1 MGDSERRFPRWH
13 LVATGSLV
21 ALALGIWGFGRY
33 DPAASVIE
41 GFYRSLQFFVLE
53 SGDTSPP
60 LPWQLE
66 VARLL
71 APAMTVTSAAFA
83 ALSVS
88 RNRVDSWRAGRR
100 SGHIVVCG
108 LGQRGAPAAVTL
120 QRAGHDVV
128 GVDADPLSAGVQRC
142 RHHRIPVVIGDA
154 GDPLVLARAGVAS
167 AAHLIVLTPALELS
181 GRVALAAVEQASTRG
196 GQPLSI
202 HLEVDRP
209 ELASLLKAV
218 QLTEHQGATWQL
230 EDLDLSGVG
239 ARAML
244 DALAPWPE
252 HADRAHVVVAGAGPL
267 SIAVARELRR
277 RWLRSGH
284 RLDDLCLTELGHSP
298 VSPVS
303 SPSLTSLAALDLTSA
318 YVTLTDEAKALAT
331 ALALQQD
338 HRGLPVLV
346 RLEHAV
352 AFGELV
358 RRESVGLQ
366 SISLDSSVL
375 TAEVLLASTT
385 ERVARAL
392 HDAYRRTRAQTDPSA
407 VPWEHLPEPLRASNR
422 AQAQAV
428 ADKIRA
434 TGRILV
440 PDDGSAPDAF
450 TEDEVDQLGELE
462 HQRWVEERRS
472 AGWTAGPRDA
482 AARTTPYLA
491 PWEQLDDDVRE
502 LDRQFIRALP
512 EILADAGLLLRH
524 RTRQD
529 RTTQDTT
536 MPSTVEQVT
545 GQQGT
550 DRHGIRTEADHR
562 RSP

>member
-1 MGDSERRFPRWH
+1 MGDSERRFPRWR
-13 LVATGSLV
+13 LVATGSLL

-88 RNRVDSWRAGRR
+88 RNRVDAWRAGRR
-100 SGHIVVCG
+100 AGHVVVCG
-108 LGQRGAPAAVTL
+108 LGMRGAPAALTL
-120 QRAGHDVV
+120 ERAGHDVV
-128 GVDADPLSAGVQRC
+128 GVDADPLSAGVRRC

-154 GDPLVLARAGVAS
+154 GDPLVLARARVAS
-167 AAHLIVLTPALELS
+167 AAHVIVLTPALELS
-181 GRVALAAVEQASTRG
+181 GRVALAAVEQASTRDG
-196 GQPLSI
+196 EPLSI

-244 DALAPWPE
+244 DALHPWPE
-252 HADRAHVVVAGAGPL
+252 NADRAHVVVVGAEPL
-267 SIAVARELRR
+267 AVAVTRELRR
-277 RWLRSGH
+277 RWLRTGH
-284 RLDDLCLTELGHSP
+284 RPDDLHITEIGAGRDRSP
-298 VSPVS
+298 AD
-303 SPSLTSLAALDLTSA
+303 TDLATWDLTSA
-318 YVTLTDEAKALAT
+318 YVTLTDEAEALAS

-346 RLEHAV
+346 RLEQAV

-358 RRESVGLQ
+358 RRESVGLET
-366 SISLDSSVL
+366 ISLDSSVL

-392 HDAYRRTRAQTDPSA
+392 HDSYRRTRAHDDPSA
-407 VPWEHLPEPLRASNR
+407 APWEHLPEPLRASNR

-440 PDDGSAPDAF
+440 PDDGSVPDGF
-450 TEDEVDQLGELE
+450 TPDEVDQLGELE
-462 HQRWVEERRS
+462 HERWVAERRA

-482 AARTTPYLA
+482 AARTTPYLV
-491 PWEQLDDDVRE
+491 PWEELDEDVRE

-512 EILADAGLLLRH
+512 EILADAGLLLRR
-524 RTRQD
+524 RTHLDPVGQERAARQGNA
-529 RTTQDTT
+529 R
-536 MPSTVEQVT
+536 
-545 GQQGT
+545 QGNV
-550 DRHGIRTEADHR
+550 RQGSQTE
-562 RSP
+562 